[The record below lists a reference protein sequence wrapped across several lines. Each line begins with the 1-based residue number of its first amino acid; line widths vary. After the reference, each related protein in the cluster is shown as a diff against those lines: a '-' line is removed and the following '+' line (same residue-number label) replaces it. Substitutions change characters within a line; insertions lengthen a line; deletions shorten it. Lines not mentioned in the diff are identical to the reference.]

1 MLNSKV
7 DTFPAIAVVAPADSV
22 QDLATMTTSMPIPDG
37 AKRLDR
43 VRVVV
48 LDGKVMIAIDS
59 PQGPELIFREA
70 ITEILVEGKLVRVR
84 TESDKAIAFTKDHN
98 CGCGSRLR
106 SWNPYGGTMYSTK
119 DPT

>member
-1 MLNSKV
+1 MLNRKV
-7 DTFPAIAVVAPADSV
+7 DTFPAIVVVTPPNSV
-22 QDLATMTTSMPIPDG
+22 ENLATMTTSLPVPEG

-59 PQGPELIFREA
+59 PQGPQLIFREA
-70 ITEILVEGKLVRVR
+70 IVEILVEGQLVRVR
-84 TESDKAIAFTKDHN
+84 TESDKAIAFIKDHN

-106 SWNPYGGTMYSTK
+106 SWNPYGGTMSSSK
-119 DPT
+119 DPL

>member
-1 MLNSKV
+1 MLNKKV
-7 DTFPAIAVVAPADSV
+7 DTFPAIVVVTPPNSV
-22 QDLATMTTSMPIPDG
+22 DNLATLTTSLPLLEG

-48 LDGKVMIAIDS
+48 LNGKIMIAIDS
-59 PQGPELIFREA
+59 PQGPQLIFREA
-70 ITEILVEGKLVRVR
+70 ITEILVEGKLVKVR
-84 TESDKAIAFTKDHN
+84 TESDKAIAFIKDHN

-106 SWNPYGGTMYSTK
+106 SWNPHGSTMYSTK